1 MNNAAFNYRR
11 SIPISNGNMT
21 KINPFN
27 HKKNNIIYN
36 NVSGKRKYYIPSST
50 REFGKEI
57 NISSNLTTYSNQETC
72 NGRRSVHLPINQKPK
87 KELQSIK
94 IKNNEQLA
102 IRKNKKTGVNSFQKK
117 KNNSFVQCYCSNR
130 ASREKINRGL
140 NASKS
145 KNISQKK
152 YFLFESYYKY

>member
-11 SIPISNGNMT
+11 SIPISYGNMT

-57 NISSNLTTYSNQETC
+57 NISSNLTTYTNQETSK
-72 NGRRSVHLPINQKPK
+72 GRRSVHLPAGQKPK
-87 KELQSIK
+87 KELQNIK
-94 IKNNEQLA
+94 IKNYEQL
-102 IRKNKKTGVNSFQKK
+102 IIGKKKKDGVNSFQKK

-130 ASREKINRGL
+130 GSREKLKRGL
-140 NASKS
+140 NDSKN
-145 KNISQKK
+145 KNISQKNIFAEFDQK
-152 YFLFESYYKY
+152 NN